1 MKIEVLCVP
10 DCPNYLPAVSM
21 VKDVLREQGL
31 SQEIDQIEVSSS
43 GQAAALSFLGSPT
56 IRVNGKDVEPSL
68 QAHDS
73 FGVSC
78 RTYFVDGRL
87 QGLPRREWI
96 RDAIVSAGL
105 KG

>member
-10 DCPNYLPAVSM
+10 DCPNYLPAVAL
-21 VKDVLREQGL
+21 VQDVLREHGL
-31 SQEIDQIEVSSS
+31 SEAIDRIEVSSS
-43 GQAAALSFLGSPT
+43 SQAAAVSFLGSPT
-56 IRVNGKDVEPSL
+56 VRVNGKDVEPSVL
-68 QAHDS
+68 ERDS

-105 KG
+105 KK